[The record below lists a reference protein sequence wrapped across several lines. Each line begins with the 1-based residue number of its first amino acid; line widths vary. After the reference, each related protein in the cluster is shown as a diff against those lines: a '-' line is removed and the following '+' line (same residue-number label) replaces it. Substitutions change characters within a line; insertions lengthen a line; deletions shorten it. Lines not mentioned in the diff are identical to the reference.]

1 MHIAGGNN
9 ITPRCK
15 GRCRNTGVFQVSHLE
30 PLGGGRDIER
40 KRNQSELRAEMRQHG
55 ARALLTENLIHDVIQ
70 GRVAT
75 RRQRSLIGRAGGD
88 VLIERQRI
96 GKTLPA
102 AGHIN
107 EHIQIK
113 EHPH

>member
-1 MHIAGGNN
+1 
-9 ITPRCK
+9 
-15 GRCRNTGVFQVSHLE
+15 
-30 PLGGGRDIER
+30 
-40 KRNQSELRAEMRQHG
+40 
-55 ARALLTENLIHDVIQ
+55 
-70 GRVAT
+70 
-75 RRQRSLIGRAGGD
+75 